1 MENKDKQWL
10 SWVLLIVLA
19 LLWGSSYILIKTALK
34 SFTPFQV
41 GSARMVLA
49 FLLFA
54 VPAFLYVR
62 KVSFVKIK
70 YITLVAV
77 VGTLIPAFL
86 YPIAQ
91 TRITSS
97 LAGILN
103 AVTPMFTLII
113 GAFLF
118 RYQFTLWK
126 IIGLVLGLIGVVLL
140 VVIQSNGSWGTVNVY
155 AFFVV
160 LATILNAWSINIIK
174 VYLQDVPSLILSSM
188 TMLIISPI
196 AGVYLFSTDFVGQLH
211 FSTHVSYPFLALL
224 FLGLINSGVT
234 LVIYYRL
241 LQISS
246 PIFASSVTYL
256 MPVVAILWGVMDGEQ
271 LTIMHYIGMV
281 FILIGILVVNKSK

>member
-34 SFTPFQV
+34 SFTPFQI
-41 GSARMVLA
+41 GSARMLLA

-54 VPAFLYVR
+54 VPAFLYIR
-62 KVSFVKIK
+62 KVSFAKIK

-77 VGTLIPAFL
+77 FGTLIPAFL

-103 AVTPMFTLII
+103 AVTPMFTLVI
-113 GAFLF
+113 GALLF

-196 AGVYLFSTDFVGQLH
+196 AGAYLLSTDFVGQLH

-281 FILIGILVVNKSK
+281 FILIGIFVVNKSK

>member
-34 SFTPFQV
+34 SFTPFQI
-41 GSARMVLA
+41 GSARMLLA

-54 VPAFLYVR
+54 VPAFLYIR
-62 KVSFVKIK
+62 KVSFAKIK

-77 VGTLIPAFL
+77 FGTLIPAFL

-103 AVTPMFTLII
+103 AVTPMFTLVI
-113 GAFLF
+113 GALLF

-196 AGVYLFSTDFVGQLH
+196 AGAYLLSTDFVGQLH

>member
-113 GAFLF
+113 GALLF

-155 AFFVV
+155 AFFVI

-196 AGVYLFSTDFVGQLH
+196 AGAYLFSTDFVGQLH

>member
-19 LLWGSSYILIKTALK
+19 VLWGSSYILIKTALK
-34 SFTPFQV
+34 SFTPFQI

-54 VPAFLYVR
+54 IPAFLYIR
-62 KVSFVKIK
+62 KVPFVKIK

-91 TRITSS
+91 TRIASS

-103 AVTPMFTLII
+103 AVTPMFTLVI
-113 GAFLF
+113 GALLF

-126 IIGLVLGLIGVVLL
+126 IIGLALGLIGVVLL

-196 AGVYLFSTDFVGQLH
+196 AGTYLLSTDFVGQLS